1 MHFYWIYWWTWF
13 SQNFIAL
20 GLLALPVVVHGASE
34 NCIWLYLSK
43 IEEKTKANASHC
55 IASLLNDTAF
65 QTEALCAIS
74 LPVICICVNYMIA
87 AFLYNPIHWQITLEQ
102 VKCAIKCAFN
112 SSMNGFLLCT
122 TLLFD
127 RRFIKNNTFYH
138 NHKLIEHIS

>member
-1 MHFYWIYWWTWF
+1 MHFYSIYWWTWF

-20 GLLALPVVVHGASE
+20 GLLTLPVEYMAHP
-34 NCIWLYLSK
+34 K
-43 IEEKTKANASHC
+43 IVFDCTFQKLKKKRKLMHR

-87 AFLYNPIHWQITLEQ
+87 AFYYNPIHWQITLEQ

-127 RRFIKNNTFYH
+127 RRFCKNNNFYH
-138 NHKLIEHIS
+138 NHKLIEQIS